1 MSFILICSLHKN
13 IGHDFQPVLGGDE
26 GEVDHL
32 DRRPEKVVVQVD
44 HWEPV
49 KAD

>member
-1 MSFILICSLHKN
+1 MTQ
-13 IGHDFQPVLGGDE
+13 DVRPVLGGDD

-44 HWEPV
+44 PWEPA
-49 KAD
+49 KANQGQANFHNQDP